1 MRLTPGQV
9 LYLPV
14 DLPGVP
20 AGPWVVIRQDQQI
33 TLNRLGEN
41 EDGRLCLQ
49 WRRVQVTQQQMR
61 WFAPVAM
68 RFPIRLLTDER
79 TPVSAELLPATSEPY
94 ERQVSGVRGKD
105 T

>member
-14 DLPGVP
+14 DLPEIP

-49 WRRVQVTQQQMR
+49 WRRVQVRPQQIR

-68 RFPIRLLTDER
+68 RYPIRPEAEDR
-79 TPVSAELLPATSEPY
+79 TPVSAELLSATAEPY
-94 ERQVSGVRGKD
+94 ERRVSGVRGQD